1 MGYNKQYFASKVMK
15 NSNYKIM
22 KWCLNKKV
30 KLYRKNNNNKHEKQL
45 KITKIPKIKLI
56 KKK

>member
-30 KLYRKNNNNKHEKQL
+30 KLYRKKEKKTWKTTKNNKN
-45 KITKIPKIKLI
+45 TKI
-56 KKK
+56 